1 MFDGNKAGYYEFLK
15 FGRIVRATRNSSP
28 PT

>member
-1 MFDGNKAGYYEFLK
+1 LAEYFERHDCHKI
-15 FGRIVRATRNSSP
+15 FGRIVRATR